1 MNIKFLLSLPFI
13 LLVFISQAQTN
24 DEVLIFNQKWS
35 DLDEVQFAY
44 RDKNIIR
51 FAKKEKK
58 SSDYLLT
65 LNYDDARLIMND
77 KVIGNLVMVK
87 KDGKYGFMN
96 TKGKKI
102 IPLEYDF
109 ALPITAINANGEAN
123 VIVKKDKKYGAINIK
138 NKTILPFEY
147 DKIYQFQFNRVLC
160 FKNNKY
166 QFLNRELVA
175 INADQY
181 DDAFDFKPTGVALVI
196 LNGKYGLIDSTG
208 KALLPMQY
216 DKVRTFS
223 DISGDRY
230 FEVTQAS
237 KCGIADSVGNIIVPI
252 QYDKV
257 SFLPYQLLT
266 GSFRGWDYYSK
277 GKEDYIK
284 FCNQGK
290 FLVKKGNNEEIFDL
304 SQNKTFGSG
313 YSKLSYWGNSRV
325 IARNTVG
332 KYGVIDASEKNI
344 VPFKYDSICCMVFN
358 RSVMRIGNYYGVLG
372 FEGTECA
379 EAKFDRMDNADDYNH
394 NFFGID
400 YGPNNY
406 RTGYLGKNCQMFF
419 HTEEEEN
426 SMANRQSNASSSSGS
441 SSRNN
446 SAAKAKTTNESDKF
460 TGQVYFHFDSKN
472 KARGERLY
480 IHSGSNA
487 SSVTSTGVGSEAS
500 IKCQAGKV
508 YYSFTGQ
515 KKDMILITEISTADC
530 NKKFFSGDF
539 VK

>member
-1 MNIKFLLSLPFI
+1 MNTKFLLVISFI
-13 LLVFISQAQTN
+13 LFAIISHGQTN
-24 DEVLIFNQKWS
+24 SEVLIFNQKWS
-35 DLDEVQFAY
+35 DLEEVQFAY
-44 RDKNIIR
+44 RDKNMIR
-51 FAKKEKK
+51 YAKTEKK
-58 SSDYLLT
+58 STDYLLT
-65 LNYDDARLIMND
+65 LNADDARLIMND
-77 KVIGNLVMVK
+77 KVIGNLVVVK

-109 ALPITAINANGEAN
+109 ARPITTLNSNGEPNIIVRKDQKYGTINA
-123 VIVKKDKKYGAINIK
+123 K

-160 FKNNKY
+160 FKDNKY
-166 QFLNRELVA
+166 QFLNRELTA

-196 LNGKYGLIDSTG
+196 LNGKYGLIDTLG

-223 DISGDRY
+223 DISTDRY
-230 FEVTQAS
+230 FEVTQAG
-237 KCGIADSVGNIIVPI
+237 KCGIADSIGNIIVPI
-252 QYDKV
+252 KYDKI
-257 SFLPYQLLT
+257 SFLPYHLLS
-266 GSFRGWDYYSK
+266 GSFSGRDYYSK
-277 GKEDYIK
+277 GKADYVK
-284 FCNQGK
+284 FCNQGY
-290 FLVKKGNNEEIFDL
+290 FLVKTGTKEQILDL

-325 IARNTVG
+325 IARNTEG
-332 KYGVIDASEKNI
+332 KYGVIDASEKVI
-344 VPFKYDSICCMVFN
+344 APFKYDSICCMVFN
-358 RSVMRIGNYYGVLG
+358 RSVMRIGKYYGVLG

-379 EAKFDRMDNADDYNH
+379 EAKFDRMDYASDYSH

-400 YGPNNY
+400 YGANNY
-406 RTGYLGKNCQMFF
+406 RTGYIGKNCQMFL
-419 HTEEEEN
+419 HTEDKN
-426 SMANRQSNASSSSGS
+426 SNSQTYASSSPS
-441 SSRNN
+441 SSGNN
-446 SAAKAKTTNESDKF
+446 PATKTSTTKAPNESEKY

-472 KARGERLY
+472 KAQGERLF

-487 SSVTSTGVGSEAS
+487 ASVTSTGVGSDAS

-515 KKDMILITEISTADC
+515 KKDMKLITEISTADC
-530 NKKFFSGDF
+530 NKKFFSSDF